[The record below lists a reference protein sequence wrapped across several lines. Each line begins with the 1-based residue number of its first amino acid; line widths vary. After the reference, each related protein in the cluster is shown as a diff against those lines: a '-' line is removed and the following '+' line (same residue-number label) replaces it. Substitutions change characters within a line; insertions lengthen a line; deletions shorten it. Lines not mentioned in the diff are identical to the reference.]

1 MSYGIL
7 GGFDY
12 GRVWATGENSNK
24 WHQSFGGGLWLNG
37 LNVITA
43 RITWFKSLEEEE
55 ARIGFG
61 LGFGF

>member
-12 GRVWATGENSNK
+12 GRVWQKGEHSAK
-24 WHQSFGGGLWLNG
+24 WHQSFGGGLWLNS
-37 LNVITA
+37 LKVVTA
-43 RITWFKSLEEEE
+43 RITYFKSADEEP
-55 ARIGFG
+55 RISFG

>member
-12 GRVWATGENSNK
+12 GRVWQKGEVSEK
-24 WHQSFGGGLWLNG
+24 WHQSVGGGLWING
-37 LNVITA
+37 LNVVTG
-43 RITWFKSLEEEE
+43 RITYFKSVGEE
-55 ARIGFG
+55 ARIDFG

>member
-12 GRVWATGENSNK
+12 GRVWLPDEYSNA
-24 WHQSFGGGLWLNG
+24 WHRSYGGGLWLNSLG
-37 LNVITA
+37 VVTA
-43 RITWFKSLEEEE
+43 RLTYFKSEIDN
-55 ARIGFG
+55 ARIAFG